1 MKIALLAA
9 ATALTL
15 AGCSAAD
22 LDDAVE
28 RARSTETVTATQ
40 TAEAAPVTETETVTA
55 TPLPDDRVVPNTA
68 PAGRV
73 VDPTN
78 GDVLTDQ
85 EVRFLGA
92 TCELLDDGFTIGE
105 LMVAN
110 LELDLP
116 FADGRMGELMALAV
130 IIECPRHSAQM
141 DEFLTEMGY

>member
-9 ATALTL
+9 AAALTL

-22 LDDAVE
+22 LSDAAE

-40 TAEAAPVTETETVTA
+40 TAEAAPVTETVTA

-116 FADGRMGELMALAV
+116 FADGRMGELMALSV

-141 DEFLTEMGY
+141 ETFLTGMGY

>member
-9 ATALTL
+9 AAALTL

-40 TAEAAPVTETETVTA
+40 TAEAAPVTETITA
-55 TPLPDDRVVPNTA
+55 TPLPDDRVVPSTA
-68 PAGRV
+68 SAGRV

-85 EVRFLGA
+85 EVRFLDA
-92 TCELLDDGFTIGE
+92 TCELLDDGHTFGE
-105 LMVAN
+105 LMMAN
-110 LELDLP
+110 VQLDLP

-141 DEFLTEMGY
+141 EAFLAEMGY

>member
-1 MKIALLAA
+1 MKIALLVAA
-9 ATALTL
+9 AALTL

-22 LDDAVE
+22 LSDAAE

-40 TAEAAPVTETETVTA
+40 TAEAASVTETVTA

-141 DEFLTEMGY
+141 DEFLTGMGY

>member
-9 ATALTL
+9 AAALTL

-40 TAEAAPVTETETVTA
+40 TAEAAPVTETITA
-55 TPLPDDRVVPNTA
+55 TPLPDDRVVPSTA
-68 PAGRV
+68 SAGRV